1 MELWWGAFIESKKY
15 LSLRFTEDFCVMR
28 MKNVGKFEEEL
39 TRQFKIDM
47 INLMNFDPLH
57 LKTTKI
63 STLMG
68 FFWKSVSGL
77 S

>member
-1 MELWWGAFIESKKY
+1 
-15 LSLRFTEDFCVMR
+15 MR

-68 FFWKSVSGL
+68 FF
-77 S
+77 